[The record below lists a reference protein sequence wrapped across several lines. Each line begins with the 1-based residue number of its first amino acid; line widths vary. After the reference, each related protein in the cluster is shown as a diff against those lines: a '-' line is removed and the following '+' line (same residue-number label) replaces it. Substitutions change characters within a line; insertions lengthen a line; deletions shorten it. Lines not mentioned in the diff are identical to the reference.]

1 MIKAYAAM
9 CAAAALAA
17 PAAAREQ
24 VWQTGD
30 GYSVRAEGL
39 DLFSAAGREKLL
51 ARVDWASA
59 RLCRDVRP
67 ARDRKTCADE
77 VRKSAL
83 HAAPAEIRRALADA
97 LQARGPKRWAKR
109 CAQNQYAPA

>member
-1 MIKAYAAM
+1 MIKAFAAM
-9 CAAAALAA
+9 CAAAAVAA

-59 RLCRDVRP
+59 RLCRG
-67 ARDRKTCADE
+67 
-77 VRKSAL
+77 
-83 HAAPAEIRRALADA
+83 LAH
-97 LQARGPKRWAKR
+97 GPRWPCWWAWR
-109 CAQNQYAPA
+109 V